1 MAMKIALFT
10 AAFSSYPIERAFEAA
25 AKYGYDGIEIGG
37 FRPHAYAPDLA
48 RGGAAKIRE
57 LSSRYNLPIVSDAPE
72 NTGSPYSL
80 VFADKQM
87 NQESL
92 EYFKLTLDMAKE
104 IGSEYCMFAC
114 NHPGFGRYK
123 EDVKKLF
130 IENMRV
136 LAEHAEKI
144 GQTIILEPVTP
155 YEGTIITTSDD
166 VRWALD
172 EVNSPRFKCMLDLA
186 CPLTCGEPVSAY
198 FEKMGDDIRKNLNGI
213 ADAQW
218 FMTISGNSFAAKS
231 MSSSYESL
239 KDTFDDI
246 RDGKL
251 QEDNE
256 AVIRQLENAQDQ
268 VAMAGE
274 SLYIALTEMELNGQ
288 GLSRSITA
296 LDRTIKELNLRYDLG
311 QISALTLEQTKAGR
325 TSALSGQETLT
336 MNICTYKTQLEQ
348 MIGAELTGK
357 IKLQGLPQVTGQ
369 QLAAMDLDKDLAAAK
384 EASYT
389 LFAAQRTL
397 DDARDD
403 FKDTAEANMYSTGK
417 YQYVAAQH
425 QWQAAQYTYNA
436 AVQSFET
443 SFRTLYLQVKDYQQV
458 LQAAKT
464 ALAMEQDNFAAAQ
477 KKHDLGNL
485 SDNALADAKDKVS
498 EAQDKVDGAAIDL
511 FSAYNNYRWAVDH
524 GILN

>member
-1 MAMKIALFT
+1 MKDRRTIAAIL
-10 AAFSSYPIERAFEAA
+10 AA
-25 AKYGYDGIEIGG
+25 ALTLTMCGVSAVAAGEADSS
-37 FRPHAYAPDLA
+37 AAPDSSVA
-48 RGGAAKIRE
+48 VQADQADASATVGGTPEDSSAADTSAADSSQADASGEDQTAQDADTEEHPEPEIITPDAVGTVSFANVSRRLRE
-57 LSSRYNLPIVSDAPE
+57 NNLSVL
-72 NTGSPYSL
+72 
-80 VFADKQM
+80 
-87 NQESL
+87 SL
-92 EYFKLTLDMAKE
+92 E
-104 IGSEYCMFAC
+104 
-114 NHPGFGRYK
+114 
-123 EDVKKLF
+123 
-130 IENMRV
+130 ENINAIKAIDYDKM
-136 LAEHAEKI
+136 
-144 GQTIILEPVTP
+144 T
-155 YEGTIITTSDD
+155 DD
-166 VRWALD
+166 VRKSL
-172 EVNSPRFKCMLDLA
+172 NS
-186 CPLTCGEPVSAY
+186 
-198 FEKMGDDIRKNLNGI
+198 I

-274 SLYIALTEMELNGQ
+274 SLYIALTEMELNGHT
-288 GLSRSITA
+288 LSRSITA

-336 MNICTYKTQLEQ
+336 MNIGTYKTQLEQ

-403 FKDTAEANMYSTGK
+403 FKDTAEDYMYNTGK
-417 YQYVAAQH
+417 YQYVTAQH

-464 ALAMEQDNFAAAQ
+464 ALATEKDNFAAAQ

>member
-1 MAMKIALFT
+1 MMKDRRTIAAILAAALTLTMCGVSAVAAEEANSSAAPDSSVSAQADQADSSAAVGGTPEDASSRDT
-10 AAFSSYPIERAFEAA
+10 AADSSQTGKAGEDQAA
-25 AKYGYDGIEIGG
+25 QDTQDTQTEEHPEPEII
-37 FRPHAYAPDLA
+37 PPDAVGTVSFANVSRRL
-48 RGGAAKIRE
+48 RE
-57 LSSRYNLPIVSDAPE
+57 NNLSVL
-72 NTGSPYSL
+72 
-80 VFADKQM
+80 
-87 NQESL
+87 SL
-92 EYFKLTLDMAKE
+92 E
-104 IGSEYCMFAC
+104 
-114 NHPGFGRYK
+114 
-123 EDVKKLF
+123 
-130 IENMRV
+130 ENIN
-136 LAEHAEKI
+136 AIKAI
-144 GQTIILEPVTP
+144 D
-155 YEGTIITTSDD
+155 Y
-166 VRWALD
+166 
-172 EVNSPRFKCMLDLA
+172 
-186 CPLTCGEPVSAY
+186 
-198 FEKMGDDIRKNLNGI
+198 EKMGDDIRKSLNNI

-274 SLYIALTEMELNGQ
+274 SLYIALTEMELKGQ

-477 KKHDLGNL
+477 KKHGLGNL
-485 SDNALADAKDKVS
+485 SDNALADAQDKVS

>member
-1 MAMKIALFT
+1 MKDRRTIAAIL
-10 AAFSSYPIERAFEAA
+10 AA
-25 AKYGYDGIEIGG
+25 ALTLTMCCVS
-37 FRPHAYAPDLA
+37 AV
-48 RGGAAKIRE
+48 AAE
-57 LSSRYNLPIVSDAPE
+57 EADSSAASDSSVAVQADQSDASATVGGTPE
-72 NTGSPYSL
+72 DSSAADTSAADSSQADASGEDQTAQDADTEEHPEPEIITPDAVGTVS
-80 VFADKQM
+80 FA
-87 NQESL
+87 NVSRRLRENNLSVLSL
-92 EYFKLTLDMAKE
+92 E
-104 IGSEYCMFAC
+104 
-114 NHPGFGRYK
+114 
-123 EDVKKLF
+123 
-130 IENMRV
+130 ENIN
-136 LAEHAEKI
+136 AIKAI
-144 GQTIILEPVTP
+144 D
-155 YEGTIITTSDD
+155 YD
-166 VRWALD
+166 
-172 EVNSPRFKCMLDLA
+172 
-186 CPLTCGEPVSAY
+186 
-198 FEKMGDDIRKNLNGI
+198 KMTDDIRKSLNSI

-288 GLSRSITA
+288 TLSRSITA

-403 FKDTAEANMYSTGK
+403 FKDTAEDYMYNTGK
-417 YQYVAAQH
+417 YQYVTTQH

-458 LQAAKT
+458 LQASKT
-464 ALAMEQDNFAAAQ
+464 ALATEKDNFAAAQ

>member
-1 MAMKIALFT
+1 MMKDRRTIAAIL
-10 AAFSSYPIERAFEAA
+10 AA
-25 AKYGYDGIEIGG
+25 ALTLTMCGVSAVAAEEADSSAASDSSVAVQADQADASATVGGTPEDSSAADTSAADSSQADASGEDQTAQDADTEEHPEPEIIT
-37 FRPHAYAPDLA
+37 PDAVGTVSFANVSRRL
-48 RGGAAKIRE
+48 RE
-57 LSSRYNLPIVSDAPE
+57 NNLSVL
-72 NTGSPYSL
+72 
-80 VFADKQM
+80 
-87 NQESL
+87 SL
-92 EYFKLTLDMAKE
+92 E
-104 IGSEYCMFAC
+104 
-114 NHPGFGRYK
+114 
-123 EDVKKLF
+123 
-130 IENMRV
+130 ENIN
-136 LAEHAEKI
+136 AIKAI
-144 GQTIILEPVTP
+144 D
-155 YEGTIITTSDD
+155 YD
-166 VRWALD
+166 
-172 EVNSPRFKCMLDLA
+172 
-186 CPLTCGEPVSAY
+186 
-198 FEKMGDDIRKNLNGI
+198 KMTDDIRKSLNSI

-288 GLSRSITA
+288 TLSRSITA

-336 MNICTYKTQLEQ
+336 MNIGTYKTQLEQ

-403 FKDTAEANMYSTGK
+403 FKDTAEDYMYNTGK
-417 YQYVAAQH
+417 YQYVTAQH

-464 ALAMEQDNFAAAQ
+464 ALATEQDNFAAAQ

>member
-1 MAMKIALFT
+1 MMKDRRTIAAIL
-10 AAFSSYPIERAFEAA
+10 AA
-25 AKYGYDGIEIGG
+25 ALTLTMCGVS
-37 FRPHAYAPDLA
+37 AV
-48 RGGAAKIRE
+48 AAE
-57 LSSRYNLPIVSDAPE
+57 EADSSAASDSSVAVQADQSDASATVGGTPE
-72 NTGSPYSL
+72 DSSAADTSAADSSQADASGEDQTAQDADTEEHPEPEIITPDAVGTVS
-80 VFADKQM
+80 FA
-87 NQESL
+87 NVSRRLRENNLSVLSL
-92 EYFKLTLDMAKE
+92 E
-104 IGSEYCMFAC
+104 
-114 NHPGFGRYK
+114 
-123 EDVKKLF
+123 
-130 IENMRV
+130 ENIN
-136 LAEHAEKI
+136 AIKAI
-144 GQTIILEPVTP
+144 D
-155 YEGTIITTSDD
+155 YD
-166 VRWALD
+166 
-172 EVNSPRFKCMLDLA
+172 
-186 CPLTCGEPVSAY
+186 
-198 FEKMGDDIRKNLNGI
+198 KMTDDIRKSLNGI

-218 FMTISGNSFAAKS
+218 FLTISGNSFAAKS

-288 GLSRSITA
+288 TLSRSITA

-336 MNICTYKTQLEQ
+336 MNIGTYKTQLEQ

-357 IKLQGLPQVTGQ
+357 IKLQGLPQVTAQ

-403 FKDTAEANMYSTGK
+403 FKDTAEDYMYNTGK
-417 YQYVAAQH
+417 YQYVTAQH

-464 ALAMEQDNFAAAQ
+464 ALATEKDNFAAAQ

>member
-1 MAMKIALFT
+1 MKDRRTIAAIL
-10 AAFSSYPIERAFEAA
+10 AA
-25 AKYGYDGIEIGG
+25 ALTLTMCGVSAVAAEEADSS
-37 FRPHAYAPDLA
+37 AAPD
-48 RGGAAKIRE
+48 
-57 LSSRYNLPIVSDAPE
+57 SSVAVQADQSDASATVGGTPE
-72 NTGSPYSL
+72 DSSAADTSAADSSQADASGGDQTAQDADTEEHPEPEIITPDAVGTVS
-80 VFADKQM
+80 FA
-87 NQESL
+87 NVSRRLRENNLSVLSL
-92 EYFKLTLDMAKE
+92 E
-104 IGSEYCMFAC
+104 
-114 NHPGFGRYK
+114 
-123 EDVKKLF
+123 
-130 IENMRV
+130 ENIN
-136 LAEHAEKI
+136 AIKAI
-144 GQTIILEPVTP
+144 D
-155 YEGTIITTSDD
+155 YD
-166 VRWALD
+166 
-172 EVNSPRFKCMLDLA
+172 
-186 CPLTCGEPVSAY
+186 
-198 FEKMGDDIRKNLNGI
+198 KMTDDIRKKLNNI

-231 MSSSYESL
+231 MSSSYDSL
-239 KDTFDDI
+239 KDSFDDI

-288 GLSRSITA
+288 TLSRSITA
-296 LDRTIKELNLRYDLG
+296 LDRTIKVLNLRYDLG

-336 MNICTYKTQLEQ
+336 MNIGTYKTQLEQ

-458 LQAAKT
+458 LQASKT
-464 ALAMEQDNFAAAQ
+464 ALATEKDNFAAAQ

>member
-1 MAMKIALFT
+1 MKDRRTIAAIL
-10 AAFSSYPIERAFEAA
+10 AA
-25 AKYGYDGIEIGG
+25 ALTLTMCGVSAVAAEEADSS
-37 FRPHAYAPDLA
+37 AAPD
-48 RGGAAKIRE
+48 
-57 LSSRYNLPIVSDAPE
+57 SSVAVQADQSDASAAVGGTPE
-72 NTGSPYSL
+72 DSSAADTSAADSSQADASGEDQTAQDADTEEHPEPEIITPDAVGTVS
-80 VFADKQM
+80 FA
-87 NQESL
+87 NVSRRLRENNLSVLSL
-92 EYFKLTLDMAKE
+92 E
-104 IGSEYCMFAC
+104 
-114 NHPGFGRYK
+114 
-123 EDVKKLF
+123 
-130 IENMRV
+130 ENIN
-136 LAEHAEKI
+136 AIKAI
-144 GQTIILEPVTP
+144 D
-155 YEGTIITTSDD
+155 YD
-166 VRWALD
+166 
-172 EVNSPRFKCMLDLA
+172 
-186 CPLTCGEPVSAY
+186 
-198 FEKMGDDIRKNLNGI
+198 KMTDDIRKSLNGI

-218 FMTISGNSFAAKS
+218 FLTISGNSFAAKS
-231 MSSSYESL
+231 MSSSYDSL

-288 GLSRSITA
+288 TLSRSITA

-336 MNICTYKTQLEQ
+336 MNIGTYKTQLEQ

-357 IKLQGLPQVTGQ
+357 IKLQGLPQVTAQ

-403 FKDTAEANMYSTGK
+403 FKDTAEDYMYNTGK
-417 YQYVAAQH
+417 YQYVTAQH

-464 ALAMEQDNFAAAQ
+464 ALATEKDNFAAAQ

>member
-1 MAMKIALFT
+1 MKDRRTIAAIL
-10 AAFSSYPIERAFEAA
+10 AA
-25 AKYGYDGIEIGG
+25 ALTLTMCGVSAVAAEEADSS
-37 FRPHAYAPDLA
+37 AAPD
-48 RGGAAKIRE
+48 
-57 LSSRYNLPIVSDAPE
+57 SSVAVQADQSDASATVGGTPE
-72 NTGSPYSL
+72 DSSAADTSAADSSQADASGEDQTAQDADTEEHPEPEIITPDAVGTVS
-80 VFADKQM
+80 FA
-87 NQESL
+87 NVSRRLRENNLSVLSL
-92 EYFKLTLDMAKE
+92 E
-104 IGSEYCMFAC
+104 
-114 NHPGFGRYK
+114 
-123 EDVKKLF
+123 
-130 IENMRV
+130 ENIN
-136 LAEHAEKI
+136 AIKAI
-144 GQTIILEPVTP
+144 D
-155 YEGTIITTSDD
+155 YD
-166 VRWALD
+166 
-172 EVNSPRFKCMLDLA
+172 
-186 CPLTCGEPVSAY
+186 
-198 FEKMGDDIRKNLNGI
+198 KMTDDIRKSLNGI

-218 FMTISGNSFAAKS
+218 FLTISGNSFAAKS

-288 GLSRSITA
+288 TLSRSITA

-336 MNICTYKTQLEQ
+336 MNIGTYKTQLEQ

-357 IKLQGLPQVTGQ
+357 IKLQGLPQVTAQ

-403 FKDTAEANMYSTGK
+403 FKDTAEDYMYNTGK
-417 YQYVAAQH
+417 YQYVTAQH

-464 ALAMEQDNFAAAQ
+464 ALATEQDNFAAAQ

-485 SDNALADAKDKVS
+485 SDNALADAKDMVS

>member
-1 MAMKIALFT
+1 MMKDRRTIAAIL
-10 AAFSSYPIERAFEAA
+10 AA
-25 AKYGYDGIEIGG
+25 ALTLTMCGVSAVAAEEADSS
-37 FRPHAYAPDLA
+37 AAPD
-48 RGGAAKIRE
+48 
-57 LSSRYNLPIVSDAPE
+57 SSVAVQADQSDASATVGGTPE
-72 NTGSPYSL
+72 DSSAADTSAADSSQADASGEDQTAQDADTEEHPEPEIITPDAVGTVS
-80 VFADKQM
+80 FA
-87 NQESL
+87 NVSRRLRENNLSVLSL
-92 EYFKLTLDMAKE
+92 E
-104 IGSEYCMFAC
+104 
-114 NHPGFGRYK
+114 
-123 EDVKKLF
+123 
-130 IENMRV
+130 ENIN
-136 LAEHAEKI
+136 AIKAI
-144 GQTIILEPVTP
+144 D
-155 YEGTIITTSDD
+155 Y
-166 VRWALD
+166 
-172 EVNSPRFKCMLDLA
+172 
-186 CPLTCGEPVSAY
+186 
-198 FEKMGDDIRKNLNGI
+198 EKMGDDIRKSLNGI

-218 FMTISGNSFAAKS
+218 FLTISGNSFAAKS

-288 GLSRSITA
+288 TLSRSITA

-336 MNICTYKTQLEQ
+336 MNIGTYKTQLEQ

-357 IKLQGLPQVTGQ
+357 IKLQGLPQVTAQ

-403 FKDTAEANMYSTGK
+403 FKDTAEDYMYNTGK
-417 YQYVAAQH
+417 YQYVTAQH

-464 ALAMEQDNFAAAQ
+464 ALATEKDNFAAAQ

>member
-1 MAMKIALFT
+1 MKDRRTIAAIL
-10 AAFSSYPIERAFEAA
+10 AA
-25 AKYGYDGIEIGG
+25 ALTLTMCGVSAVAAEEADSSAASDSSVAVQADQADASATVGGTPEDSSAADTSAADSSQADASGEDQTAQDADTEEHPEPEIIT
-37 FRPHAYAPDLA
+37 PDAVGTVSFANVSRRL
-48 RGGAAKIRE
+48 RE
-57 LSSRYNLPIVSDAPE
+57 NNLSVL
-72 NTGSPYSL
+72 
-80 VFADKQM
+80 
-87 NQESL
+87 SL
-92 EYFKLTLDMAKE
+92 E
-104 IGSEYCMFAC
+104 
-114 NHPGFGRYK
+114 
-123 EDVKKLF
+123 
-130 IENMRV
+130 ENIN
-136 LAEHAEKI
+136 AIKAI
-144 GQTIILEPVTP
+144 D
-155 YEGTIITTSDD
+155 YD
-166 VRWALD
+166 
-172 EVNSPRFKCMLDLA
+172 
-186 CPLTCGEPVSAY
+186 
-198 FEKMGDDIRKNLNGI
+198 KMTDDIRKSLNSI

-288 GLSRSITA
+288 TLSRSITA

-336 MNICTYKTQLEQ
+336 MNIGTYKTQLEQ

-403 FKDTAEANMYSTGK
+403 FKDTAEDYMYNTGK
-417 YQYVAAQH
+417 YQYVTAQH

-464 ALAMEQDNFAAAQ
+464 ALATEQDNFAAAQ

>member
-1 MAMKIALFT
+1 MMKDRRTIAAIL
-10 AAFSSYPIERAFEAA
+10 AA
-25 AKYGYDGIEIGG
+25 ALTLTMCGVSAVAAEEADSS
-37 FRPHAYAPDLA
+37 AAPD
-48 RGGAAKIRE
+48 
-57 LSSRYNLPIVSDAPE
+57 SSVAVQADQSDASATVGGTPE
-72 NTGSPYSL
+72 DSSAADTSAADSSQADASGGDQTAQDADTEEHPEPEIITPDAVGTVS
-80 VFADKQM
+80 FA
-87 NQESL
+87 NVSRRLRENNLSVLSL
-92 EYFKLTLDMAKE
+92 E
-104 IGSEYCMFAC
+104 
-114 NHPGFGRYK
+114 
-123 EDVKKLF
+123 
-130 IENMRV
+130 ENIN
-136 LAEHAEKI
+136 AIKAI
-144 GQTIILEPVTP
+144 D
-155 YEGTIITTSDD
+155 YD
-166 VRWALD
+166 
-172 EVNSPRFKCMLDLA
+172 
-186 CPLTCGEPVSAY
+186 
-198 FEKMGDDIRKNLNGI
+198 KMTDDIRKRLNNI

-231 MSSSYESL
+231 MSSSYDSL
-239 KDTFDDI
+239 KDSFDDI

-288 GLSRSITA
+288 TLSRSITA

-336 MNICTYKTQLEQ
+336 MNIGTYKTQLEQ

-357 IKLQGLPQVTGQ
+357 IKLQGLPQVTAQ

-403 FKDTAEANMYSTGK
+403 FKDTAEDYMYNTGK
-417 YQYVAAQH
+417 YQYVTAQH

-464 ALAMEQDNFAAAQ
+464 ALATEQDNFAAAQ

>member
-1 MAMKIALFT
+1 MKDRRTIAAIL
-10 AAFSSYPIERAFEAA
+10 AA
-25 AKYGYDGIEIGG
+25 ALTLTMCGVSAVAAEEADSS
-37 FRPHAYAPDLA
+37 AAPD
-48 RGGAAKIRE
+48 
-57 LSSRYNLPIVSDAPE
+57 SSVAVQADQSDASATVGGTPE
-72 NTGSPYSL
+72 DSSAADTSAADSSQADASGEDQTAQDADTEEHPEPEIIAPDAVGTVS
-80 VFADKQM
+80 FA
-87 NQESL
+87 NVSRRLRENNLSVLSL
-92 EYFKLTLDMAKE
+92 E
-104 IGSEYCMFAC
+104 
-114 NHPGFGRYK
+114 
-123 EDVKKLF
+123 
-130 IENMRV
+130 ENIN
-136 LAEHAEKI
+136 AIKAI
-144 GQTIILEPVTP
+144 D
-155 YEGTIITTSDD
+155 YD
-166 VRWALD
+166 
-172 EVNSPRFKCMLDLA
+172 
-186 CPLTCGEPVSAY
+186 
-198 FEKMGDDIRKNLNGI
+198 KMTDDIRKKLNGT
-213 ADAQW
+213 AELQW
-218 FMTISGNSFAAKS
+218 GLIMEGNSVSAHIL
-231 MSSSYESL
+231 SSNYNAL
-239 KDTFDDI
+239 KDSFDDI

-288 GLSRSITA
+288 TLSRSITA

-336 MNICTYKTQLEQ
+336 MNIGTYKTQLEQ

-357 IKLQGLPQVTGQ
+357 IKLQGLPQVTAQ

-403 FKDTAEANMYSTGK
+403 FKDTAEDYMYNTGK
-417 YQYVAAQH
+417 YQYVTAQH

-458 LQAAKT
+458 LQASKT
-464 ALAMEQDNFAAAQ
+464 ALATEKDNFAAAQ

>member
-1 MAMKIALFT
+1 MKDRRTIAAIL
-10 AAFSSYPIERAFEAA
+10 AA
-25 AKYGYDGIEIGG
+25 ALTLTMCGVSAVAAEEADSS
-37 FRPHAYAPDLA
+37 AAPD
-48 RGGAAKIRE
+48 
-57 LSSRYNLPIVSDAPE
+57 SSVAVQADQSDASATVGGTPE
-72 NTGSPYSL
+72 DSSAADTSAADSSQADASGEDQTAQDADTEEHPEPEIITPDAVGTVS
-80 VFADKQM
+80 FA
-87 NQESL
+87 NVSRRLRENNLSVLSL
-92 EYFKLTLDMAKE
+92 E
-104 IGSEYCMFAC
+104 
-114 NHPGFGRYK
+114 
-123 EDVKKLF
+123 
-130 IENMRV
+130 ENIN
-136 LAEHAEKI
+136 AIKAI
-144 GQTIILEPVTP
+144 D
-155 YEGTIITTSDD
+155 YD
-166 VRWALD
+166 
-172 EVNSPRFKCMLDLA
+172 
-186 CPLTCGEPVSAY
+186 
-198 FEKMGDDIRKNLNGI
+198 KMTDDIRKKLNNI

-231 MSSSYESL
+231 MSSSYDSL
-239 KDTFDDI
+239 KDSFDDI

-288 GLSRSITA
+288 TLSRSITA
-296 LDRTIKELNLRYDLG
+296 LDRTIKVLNLRYDLG

-336 MNICTYKTQLEQ
+336 MNIGTYKTQLEQ

-357 IKLQGLPQVTGQ
+357 IKLQGLPQVTAQ

-403 FKDTAEANMYSTGK
+403 FKDTAEDYMYNTGK
-417 YQYVAAQH
+417 YQYVTAQH

-458 LQAAKT
+458 LQASKT
-464 ALAMEQDNFAAAQ
+464 ALATEKDNFAAAQ

>member
-1 MAMKIALFT
+1 MKDRRTIAAIL
-10 AAFSSYPIERAFEAA
+10 AA
-25 AKYGYDGIEIGG
+25 ALTLTMCGVSAVAAEEADSS
-37 FRPHAYAPDLA
+37 AAPD
-48 RGGAAKIRE
+48 
-57 LSSRYNLPIVSDAPE
+57 SSVAVQADQSDASATVGGTPE
-72 NTGSPYSL
+72 DSSAADTSAADSSQADASGEDQTAQDADTEEHPEPEIITPDAVGTVS
-80 VFADKQM
+80 FA
-87 NQESL
+87 NVSRRLRENNLSVLSL
-92 EYFKLTLDMAKE
+92 E
-104 IGSEYCMFAC
+104 
-114 NHPGFGRYK
+114 
-123 EDVKKLF
+123 
-130 IENMRV
+130 ENIN
-136 LAEHAEKI
+136 AIKAI
-144 GQTIILEPVTP
+144 D
-155 YEGTIITTSDD
+155 YD
-166 VRWALD
+166 
-172 EVNSPRFKCMLDLA
+172 
-186 CPLTCGEPVSAY
+186 
-198 FEKMGDDIRKNLNGI
+198 KMTDDIRKSLNNI

-231 MSSSYESL
+231 MSSSYDSL
-239 KDTFDDI
+239 KDSFDDI

-288 GLSRSITA
+288 TLSRSITA

-336 MNICTYKTQLEQ
+336 MNIGTYKTQLEQ

-357 IKLQGLPQVTGQ
+357 IKLQGLPQVTAQ

-403 FKDTAEANMYSTGK
+403 FKDTAEDYMYNTGK
-417 YQYVAAQH
+417 YQYVTAQH

-464 ALAMEQDNFAAAQ
+464 ALATEQDNFAAAQ

>member
-1 MAMKIALFT
+1 MKDRRTIAAIL
-10 AAFSSYPIERAFEAA
+10 AA
-25 AKYGYDGIEIGG
+25 ALTLTMCGVSAVAAEEADSS
-37 FRPHAYAPDLA
+37 AAPD
-48 RGGAAKIRE
+48 
-57 LSSRYNLPIVSDAPE
+57 SSVAVQADQSDASATVGGTPE
-72 NTGSPYSL
+72 DSSAADTSAADSSQ
-80 VFADKQM
+80 ADKAVEDQAAQDTQDTQTEEHPEPELIPPDAVGTVSFA
-87 NQESL
+87 NVSRRLRENNLSVLSL
-92 EYFKLTLDMAKE
+92 E
-104 IGSEYCMFAC
+104 
-114 NHPGFGRYK
+114 
-123 EDVKKLF
+123 
-130 IENMRV
+130 ENIN
-136 LAEHAEKI
+136 AIKAI
-144 GQTIILEPVTP
+144 D
-155 YEGTIITTSDD
+155 YD
-166 VRWALD
+166 
-172 EVNSPRFKCMLDLA
+172 
-186 CPLTCGEPVSAY
+186 
-198 FEKMGDDIRKNLNGI
+198 KMTDDIRKSLNGI

-218 FMTISGNSFAAKS
+218 FLTISGNSFAAKS
-231 MSSSYESL
+231 MSSSYDSL

-288 GLSRSITA
+288 TLSRSITA
-296 LDRTIKELNLRYDLG
+296 LDRTIKELDLRYDLG

-336 MNICTYKTQLEQ
+336 MNIGTYKTQLEQ

-357 IKLQGLPQVTGQ
+357 IKLQGLPQVTAQ

-403 FKDTAEANMYSTGK
+403 FKDTAEDYMYNTGK
-417 YQYVAAQH
+417 YQYVTAQH

-458 LQAAKT
+458 LQASKT
-464 ALAMEQDNFAAAQ
+464 ALATEKDNFAAAQ

>member
-1 MAMKIALFT
+1 MKDRRTIAAIL
-10 AAFSSYPIERAFEAA
+10 AA
-25 AKYGYDGIEIGG
+25 ALTLTMCGVSAVAAEEADSS
-37 FRPHAYAPDLA
+37 AAPD
-48 RGGAAKIRE
+48 
-57 LSSRYNLPIVSDAPE
+57 SSVAVQADQSDASATVGGTPE
-72 NTGSPYSL
+72 DSSAADTSAADSSQADASGGDQTAQDADTEEHPEPEIITPDAVGTVS
-80 VFADKQM
+80 FA
-87 NQESL
+87 NVSRRLRENNLSVLSL
-92 EYFKLTLDMAKE
+92 E
-104 IGSEYCMFAC
+104 
-114 NHPGFGRYK
+114 
-123 EDVKKLF
+123 
-130 IENMRV
+130 ENIN
-136 LAEHAEKI
+136 AIKAI
-144 GQTIILEPVTP
+144 D
-155 YEGTIITTSDD
+155 YD
-166 VRWALD
+166 
-172 EVNSPRFKCMLDLA
+172 
-186 CPLTCGEPVSAY
+186 
-198 FEKMGDDIRKNLNGI
+198 KMTDDIRKRLNNI

-231 MSSSYESL
+231 MSSSYDSL
-239 KDTFDDI
+239 KDSFDDI

-288 GLSRSITA
+288 TLSRSITA

-336 MNICTYKTQLEQ
+336 MNIGTYKTQLEQ

-357 IKLQGLPQVTGQ
+357 IKLQGLPQVTAQ

-458 LQAAKT
+458 LQASKT
-464 ALAMEQDNFAAAQ
+464 ALATEKDNFAAAQ

>member
-1 MAMKIALFT
+1 MMKDRRTIAAILAAALTLTMCGVSAVADGEADSSAAPDSSVSAQADQADSSAAVGGTPEDASSGDT
-10 AAFSSYPIERAFEAA
+10 AADSSQTGKAGEDQAA
-25 AKYGYDGIEIGG
+25 QDTQDSQTEEHPEPELI
-37 FRPHAYAPDLA
+37 PPDAVGTVSFANVSRRL
-48 RGGAAKIRE
+48 RE
-57 LSSRYNLPIVSDAPE
+57 NNLSVL
-72 NTGSPYSL
+72 
-80 VFADKQM
+80 
-87 NQESL
+87 SL
-92 EYFKLTLDMAKE
+92 E
-104 IGSEYCMFAC
+104 
-114 NHPGFGRYK
+114 
-123 EDVKKLF
+123 
-130 IENMRV
+130 ENIN
-136 LAEHAEKI
+136 AIKAI
-144 GQTIILEPVTP
+144 D
-155 YEGTIITTSDD
+155 Y
-166 VRWALD
+166 
-172 EVNSPRFKCMLDLA
+172 
-186 CPLTCGEPVSAY
+186 
-198 FEKMGDDIRKNLNGI
+198 EKMGDDIRKRLNGI
-213 ADAQW
+213 ADYQWYLIMKDQSIAAQ
-218 FMTISGNSFAAKS
+218 SL
-231 MSSSYESL
+231 SSSYNSL

-288 GLSRSITA
+288 TLSRSITA

-458 LQAAKT
+458 LQASKT
-464 ALAMEQDNFAAAQ
+464 ALATEKDNFAAAQ

>member
-1 MAMKIALFT
+1 MMKDRRTIAAIL
-10 AAFSSYPIERAFEAA
+10 AA
-25 AKYGYDGIEIGG
+25 ALTLTMCGVSAVAAEEADSS
-37 FRPHAYAPDLA
+37 AAPD
-48 RGGAAKIRE
+48 
-57 LSSRYNLPIVSDAPE
+57 SSVAVQADQSDASATVGGTPE
-72 NTGSPYSL
+72 DSSAADTSAADSSQADASGEDQTAQDADTEEHPEPEIITPDAVGTVS
-80 VFADKQM
+80 FA
-87 NQESL
+87 NVSRRLRENNLSVLSL
-92 EYFKLTLDMAKE
+92 E
-104 IGSEYCMFAC
+104 
-114 NHPGFGRYK
+114 
-123 EDVKKLF
+123 
-130 IENMRV
+130 ENIN
-136 LAEHAEKI
+136 AIKAI
-144 GQTIILEPVTP
+144 D
-155 YEGTIITTSDD
+155 YD
-166 VRWALD
+166 
-172 EVNSPRFKCMLDLA
+172 
-186 CPLTCGEPVSAY
+186 
-198 FEKMGDDIRKNLNGI
+198 KMTDDIRKSLNGI

-218 FMTISGNSFAAKS
+218 FLTISGNSFAAKS

-288 GLSRSITA
+288 TLSRSITA

-336 MNICTYKTQLEQ
+336 MNIGTYKTQLEQ

-357 IKLQGLPQVTGQ
+357 IKLQGLPQVTAQ

-403 FKDTAEANMYSTGK
+403 FKDTAEDYMYNTGK
-417 YQYVAAQH
+417 YQYVTAQH

-458 LQAAKT
+458 LQASKT
-464 ALAMEQDNFAAAQ
+464 ALATEKDNFAAAQ

>member
-1 MAMKIALFT
+1 MKDRRTIAAIL
-10 AAFSSYPIERAFEAA
+10 AA
-25 AKYGYDGIEIGG
+25 ALTLTMCGVSAVAAEEADSS
-37 FRPHAYAPDLA
+37 AAPD
-48 RGGAAKIRE
+48 
-57 LSSRYNLPIVSDAPE
+57 SSVAVQADQSDASATVGGTPE
-72 NTGSPYSL
+72 DSSAADTSAADSSQADASGEDQTAQDADTEEHPEPEIITPDAVGTVS
-80 VFADKQM
+80 FA
-87 NQESL
+87 NVSRRLRENNLSVLSL
-92 EYFKLTLDMAKE
+92 E
-104 IGSEYCMFAC
+104 
-114 NHPGFGRYK
+114 
-123 EDVKKLF
+123 
-130 IENMRV
+130 ENIN
-136 LAEHAEKI
+136 AIKAI
-144 GQTIILEPVTP
+144 D
-155 YEGTIITTSDD
+155 YD
-166 VRWALD
+166 
-172 EVNSPRFKCMLDLA
+172 
-186 CPLTCGEPVSAY
+186 
-198 FEKMGDDIRKNLNGI
+198 KMTDDIRKSLNGI

-218 FMTISGNSFAAKS
+218 FLTISGNSFAAKS
-231 MSSSYESL
+231 MSSSYDSL

-288 GLSRSITA
+288 TLSRSITA

-336 MNICTYKTQLEQ
+336 MNIGTYKTQLEQ

-357 IKLQGLPQVTGQ
+357 IKLQGLPQVTAQ

-403 FKDTAEANMYSTGK
+403 FKDTAEDYMYNTGK
-417 YQYVAAQH
+417 YQYVTAQH

-458 LQAAKT
+458 LQASKT
-464 ALAMEQDNFAAAQ
+464 ALATEKDNFAAAQ

>member
-1 MAMKIALFT
+1 MKDRRTIAAIL
-10 AAFSSYPIERAFEAA
+10 AA
-25 AKYGYDGIEIGG
+25 ALTLTMCGVSAVAAGE
-37 FRPHAYAPDLA
+37 ANSSAAPDSSVSA
-48 RGGAAKIRE
+48 QADQADSSAAVGGTPEDSSAADTSAADSSQADASGEDQTAQDADTEEHPEPEIITPDAVGTVSFANVSRRLRE
-57 LSSRYNLPIVSDAPE
+57 NNLSVL
-72 NTGSPYSL
+72 
-80 VFADKQM
+80 
-87 NQESL
+87 SL
-92 EYFKLTLDMAKE
+92 E
-104 IGSEYCMFAC
+104 
-114 NHPGFGRYK
+114 
-123 EDVKKLF
+123 
-130 IENMRV
+130 ENIN
-136 LAEHAEKI
+136 AIKAI
-144 GQTIILEPVTP
+144 D
-155 YEGTIITTSDD
+155 YD
-166 VRWALD
+166 
-172 EVNSPRFKCMLDLA
+172 
-186 CPLTCGEPVSAY
+186 
-198 FEKMGDDIRKNLNGI
+198 KMTDDIRKSLNGI

-218 FMTISGNSFAAKS
+218 FLTISGNSFAAKS
-231 MSSSYESL
+231 MSSSYDSL
-239 KDTFDDI
+239 KDSFDDI

-288 GLSRSITA
+288 TLSRSITA

-336 MNICTYKTQLEQ
+336 MNIGTYKTQLEQ

-357 IKLQGLPQVTGQ
+357 IKLQGLPQVTAQ

-403 FKDTAEANMYSTGK
+403 FKDTAEDYMYNTGK
-417 YQYVAAQH
+417 YQYVTAQH

-458 LQAAKT
+458 LQASKT
-464 ALAMEQDNFAAAQ
+464 ALATEKDNFAAAQ

>member
-1 MAMKIALFT
+1 MKDRRTIAAIL
-10 AAFSSYPIERAFEAA
+10 AA
-25 AKYGYDGIEIGG
+25 ALTLTMCGVSAVAAEEADSS
-37 FRPHAYAPDLA
+37 AAPD
-48 RGGAAKIRE
+48 
-57 LSSRYNLPIVSDAPE
+57 SSVAVQADQSDASATVGGTPE
-72 NTGSPYSL
+72 DSSAADTSAADSSQADASGGDQTAQDADTEEHPEPEIITPDAVGTVS
-80 VFADKQM
+80 FA
-87 NQESL
+87 NVSRRLRENNLSVLSL
-92 EYFKLTLDMAKE
+92 E
-104 IGSEYCMFAC
+104 
-114 NHPGFGRYK
+114 
-123 EDVKKLF
+123 
-130 IENMRV
+130 ENIN
-136 LAEHAEKI
+136 AIKAI
-144 GQTIILEPVTP
+144 D
-155 YEGTIITTSDD
+155 YD
-166 VRWALD
+166 
-172 EVNSPRFKCMLDLA
+172 
-186 CPLTCGEPVSAY
+186 
-198 FEKMGDDIRKNLNGI
+198 KMTDDIRKKLNNI

-231 MSSSYESL
+231 ISSSYDSL
-239 KDTFDDI
+239 KDSFDDI

-288 GLSRSITA
+288 TLSRSINA
-296 LDRTIKELNLRYDLG
+296 LDRTIKVLNLRYDLG

-336 MNICTYKTQLEQ
+336 MNIGTYKTQLEQ

-357 IKLQGLPQVTGQ
+357 IKLQGLPQVTAQ

-403 FKDTAEANMYSTGK
+403 FKDTAEDYMYNTGK
-417 YQYVAAQH
+417 YQYVTAQH

-464 ALAMEQDNFAAAQ
+464 ALATEKDNFAAAQ

>member
-1 MAMKIALFT
+1 MKNRRTIAAIL
-10 AAFSSYPIERAFEAA
+10 AA
-25 AKYGYDGIEIGG
+25 ALTLTMCGVSAVAAEEADSS
-37 FRPHAYAPDLA
+37 AAPD
-48 RGGAAKIRE
+48 
-57 LSSRYNLPIVSDAPE
+57 SSVAVQADQSDASATVGGTPE
-72 NTGSPYSL
+72 DSSAADTSAADSSQ
-80 VFADKQM
+80 ADKAVEDQAAQDTQDTQTEEHPEPELIPPDAVGTVSFA
-87 NQESL
+87 NVSRRLRENNLSVLSL
-92 EYFKLTLDMAKE
+92 E
-104 IGSEYCMFAC
+104 
-114 NHPGFGRYK
+114 
-123 EDVKKLF
+123 
-130 IENMRV
+130 ENIN
-136 LAEHAEKI
+136 AIKAI
-144 GQTIILEPVTP
+144 D
-155 YEGTIITTSDD
+155 YD
-166 VRWALD
+166 
-172 EVNSPRFKCMLDLA
+172 
-186 CPLTCGEPVSAY
+186 
-198 FEKMGDDIRKNLNGI
+198 KMTDDIRKSLNGI

-218 FMTISGNSFAAKS
+218 FLTISGNSFAAKS

-288 GLSRSITA
+288 TLSRSITA

-336 MNICTYKTQLEQ
+336 MNIGTYKTQLEQ

-357 IKLQGLPQVTGQ
+357 IKLQGLPQVTAQ

-403 FKDTAEANMYSTGK
+403 FKDTAEDYMYNTGK
-417 YQYVAAQH
+417 YQYVTAQH

-464 ALAMEQDNFAAAQ
+464 ALATEQDNFAAAQ

>member
-1 MAMKIALFT
+1 MKDRRTIAAILAAALTLTMCGVSAVADGEADSSAAPDSSVSAQADQTDSSAAVGGTPEDASSGDT
-10 AAFSSYPIERAFEAA
+10 AADSSQAGKAGEDQAA
-25 AKYGYDGIEIGG
+25 QDTQDSQTEEHPEPELI
-37 FRPHAYAPDLA
+37 APDAVGTVSFANVSRRL
-48 RGGAAKIRE
+48 RE
-57 LSSRYNLPIVSDAPE
+57 NNLSVL
-72 NTGSPYSL
+72 
-80 VFADKQM
+80 
-87 NQESL
+87 SL
-92 EYFKLTLDMAKE
+92 E
-104 IGSEYCMFAC
+104 
-114 NHPGFGRYK
+114 
-123 EDVKKLF
+123 
-130 IENMRV
+130 ENIN
-136 LAEHAEKI
+136 AIKAI
-144 GQTIILEPVTP
+144 D
-155 YEGTIITTSDD
+155 Y
-166 VRWALD
+166 
-172 EVNSPRFKCMLDLA
+172 
-186 CPLTCGEPVSAY
+186 
-198 FEKMGDDIRKNLNGI
+198 EKMGDDIRKKLNGI
-213 ADAQW
+213 ADYQWYLIMKDQSIAAQ
-218 FMTISGNSFAAKS
+218 SL
-231 MSSSYESL
+231 SSSYNSL
-239 KDTFDDI
+239 KDSFDDI

-288 GLSRSITA
+288 TLSRSITA

-403 FKDTAEANMYSTGK
+403 FKDTAEANMYNTGK

>member
-1 MAMKIALFT
+1 MKDRRTIAAIL
-10 AAFSSYPIERAFEAA
+10 AA
-25 AKYGYDGIEIGG
+25 ALTLTMCGVSAVAAEEADSS
-37 FRPHAYAPDLA
+37 AAPD
-48 RGGAAKIRE
+48 
-57 LSSRYNLPIVSDAPE
+57 SSVAVQADQSDASATVGGTPE
-72 NTGSPYSL
+72 DSSAADTSAADSSQADASGEDQTAQDADTEEHPEPEIITPDAVGTVS
-80 VFADKQM
+80 FA
-87 NQESL
+87 NVSRRLRENNLSVLSL
-92 EYFKLTLDMAKE
+92 E
-104 IGSEYCMFAC
+104 
-114 NHPGFGRYK
+114 
-123 EDVKKLF
+123 
-130 IENMRV
+130 ENIN
-136 LAEHAEKI
+136 AIKAI
-144 GQTIILEPVTP
+144 D
-155 YEGTIITTSDD
+155 YD
-166 VRWALD
+166 
-172 EVNSPRFKCMLDLA
+172 
-186 CPLTCGEPVSAY
+186 
-198 FEKMGDDIRKNLNGI
+198 KMTDDIRKSLNGI

-218 FMTISGNSFAAKS
+218 FLTISGNSFAAKS

-288 GLSRSITA
+288 TLSRSITA

-336 MNICTYKTQLEQ
+336 MNIGTYKTQLEQ

-369 QLAAMDLDKDLAAAK
+369 QLSAMDLDKDLAAAK

-403 FKDTAEANMYSTGK
+403 FKDTAEDYMYNTGK

-458 LQAAKT
+458 LQASKT
-464 ALAMEQDNFAAAQ
+464 ALATEQDNFAAAQ

>member
-1 MAMKIALFT
+1 MKDRRTIAAIL
-10 AAFSSYPIERAFEAA
+10 AA
-25 AKYGYDGIEIGG
+25 ALTLTMCGVSAVAAEEADSS
-37 FRPHAYAPDLA
+37 AAPD
-48 RGGAAKIRE
+48 
-57 LSSRYNLPIVSDAPE
+57 SSVAVQADQSDASATVGGTPE
-72 NTGSPYSL
+72 DSSAADTSAADSSQADASGEDQTAQDADTEEHPEPEIITPDAVGTVS
-80 VFADKQM
+80 FA
-87 NQESL
+87 NVSRRLRENNLSVLSL
-92 EYFKLTLDMAKE
+92 E
-104 IGSEYCMFAC
+104 
-114 NHPGFGRYK
+114 
-123 EDVKKLF
+123 
-130 IENMRV
+130 ENIN
-136 LAEHAEKI
+136 AIKAI
-144 GQTIILEPVTP
+144 D
-155 YEGTIITTSDD
+155 YD
-166 VRWALD
+166 
-172 EVNSPRFKCMLDLA
+172 
-186 CPLTCGEPVSAY
+186 
-198 FEKMGDDIRKNLNGI
+198 KMTDDIRKRLNGI

-218 FMTISGNSFAAKS
+218 FLTISGNSFAAKS

-288 GLSRSITA
+288 TLSRSITA

-336 MNICTYKTQLEQ
+336 MNIGTYKTQLEQ

-357 IKLQGLPQVTGQ
+357 IKLQGLPQVTAQ

-403 FKDTAEANMYSTGK
+403 FKDTAEDYMYNTGK
-417 YQYVAAQH
+417 YQYVTAQH

-458 LQAAKT
+458 LQASKT
-464 ALAMEQDNFAAAQ
+464 ALATEQDNFAAAQ

>member
-1 MAMKIALFT
+1 MKDRRTIAAIL
-10 AAFSSYPIERAFEAA
+10 AA
-25 AKYGYDGIEIGG
+25 ALTLTMCGVSAVAAEEADSS
-37 FRPHAYAPDLA
+37 AAPD
-48 RGGAAKIRE
+48 
-57 LSSRYNLPIVSDAPE
+57 SSVAVQADQSDASATVGGTPE
-72 NTGSPYSL
+72 DSSAADTSAADSSQADASGEDQTAQDADTEEHPEPEIITPDAVGTVS
-80 VFADKQM
+80 FA
-87 NQESL
+87 NVSRRLRENNLSVLSL
-92 EYFKLTLDMAKE
+92 E
-104 IGSEYCMFAC
+104 
-114 NHPGFGRYK
+114 
-123 EDVKKLF
+123 
-130 IENMRV
+130 ENIN
-136 LAEHAEKI
+136 AIKAI
-144 GQTIILEPVTP
+144 D
-155 YEGTIITTSDD
+155 YD
-166 VRWALD
+166 
-172 EVNSPRFKCMLDLA
+172 
-186 CPLTCGEPVSAY
+186 
-198 FEKMGDDIRKNLNGI
+198 KMTDDIRKSLNGI

-218 FMTISGNSFAAKS
+218 FLTISGNSFAAKS
-231 MSSSYESL
+231 MSSSYDSL
-239 KDTFDDI
+239 KDSFDDI

-288 GLSRSITA
+288 TLSRSITA

-336 MNICTYKTQLEQ
+336 MNIGTYKTQLEQ

-357 IKLQGLPQVTGQ
+357 IKLQGLPQVTAQ

-403 FKDTAEANMYSTGK
+403 FKDTTEDYMYNTGK
-417 YQYVAAQH
+417 YQYVTAQH

-464 ALAMEQDNFAAAQ
+464 ALATEQDNFAAAQ

>member
-1 MAMKIALFT
+1 MKDRRTIAAIL
-10 AAFSSYPIERAFEAA
+10 AA
-25 AKYGYDGIEIGG
+25 ALTLTMCGVSAVAAEEADSS
-37 FRPHAYAPDLA
+37 AAPD
-48 RGGAAKIRE
+48 
-57 LSSRYNLPIVSDAPE
+57 SSVAVQADQSDASATVGGTPE
-72 NTGSPYSL
+72 DSSAADTSAADSSQADASGGDQTAQDADTEEHPEPEIITPDAVGTVS
-80 VFADKQM
+80 FA
-87 NQESL
+87 NVSRRLRENNLSVLSL
-92 EYFKLTLDMAKE
+92 E
-104 IGSEYCMFAC
+104 
-114 NHPGFGRYK
+114 
-123 EDVKKLF
+123 
-130 IENMRV
+130 ENIN
-136 LAEHAEKI
+136 AIKAI
-144 GQTIILEPVTP
+144 D
-155 YEGTIITTSDD
+155 YD
-166 VRWALD
+166 
-172 EVNSPRFKCMLDLA
+172 
-186 CPLTCGEPVSAY
+186 
-198 FEKMGDDIRKNLNGI
+198 KMTDDIRKKLNNI

-231 MSSSYESL
+231 MSSSYDSL
-239 KDTFDDI
+239 KDSFDDI

-288 GLSRSITA
+288 TLSRSITA

-336 MNICTYKTQLEQ
+336 MNIGTYKTQLEQ

-357 IKLQGLPQVTGQ
+357 IKLQGLPQVTAQ

-403 FKDTAEANMYSTGK
+403 FKDTAEDYMYNTGK
-417 YQYVAAQH
+417 YQYVTAQH

-458 LQAAKT
+458 LQASKT
-464 ALAMEQDNFAAAQ
+464 ALATEKDNFAAAQ

>member
-1 MAMKIALFT
+1 MKDRRTIAAIL
-10 AAFSSYPIERAFEAA
+10 AA
-25 AKYGYDGIEIGG
+25 ALTLTMCGVSAVAAEEADSS
-37 FRPHAYAPDLA
+37 AAPD
-48 RGGAAKIRE
+48 
-57 LSSRYNLPIVSDAPE
+57 SSVAVQADQSDASATVGGTPE
-72 NTGSPYSL
+72 DSSAADTSAADSSQADASGEDQTAQDADTEEHPEPEIITPDAVGTVS
-80 VFADKQM
+80 FA
-87 NQESL
+87 NVSRRLRENNLSVLSL
-92 EYFKLTLDMAKE
+92 E
-104 IGSEYCMFAC
+104 
-114 NHPGFGRYK
+114 
-123 EDVKKLF
+123 
-130 IENMRV
+130 ENIN
-136 LAEHAEKI
+136 AIKAI
-144 GQTIILEPVTP
+144 D
-155 YEGTIITTSDD
+155 YD
-166 VRWALD
+166 
-172 EVNSPRFKCMLDLA
+172 
-186 CPLTCGEPVSAY
+186 
-198 FEKMGDDIRKNLNGI
+198 KMTDDIRKSLNGI

-218 FMTISGNSFAAKS
+218 FLTISSNSFAAKS

-288 GLSRSITA
+288 TLSRSITA

-464 ALAMEQDNFAAAQ
+464 ALATEQDNFAAAQ

>member
-1 MAMKIALFT
+1 MKDRRTIAAILAAALTLTMCGVSAVAAEEADSSAAPDSSVAVQADQADSSAAVGGTPEDASSGDT
-10 AAFSSYPIERAFEAA
+10 AAGSSQAGKAGEDQAA
-25 AKYGYDGIEIGG
+25 QDTQDSQTEEHPEPELI
-37 FRPHAYAPDLA
+37 PPDAVGTVSFANVSRRL
-48 RGGAAKIRE
+48 RE
-57 LSSRYNLPIVSDAPE
+57 NNLSVL
-72 NTGSPYSL
+72 
-80 VFADKQM
+80 
-87 NQESL
+87 SL
-92 EYFKLTLDMAKE
+92 E
-104 IGSEYCMFAC
+104 
-114 NHPGFGRYK
+114 
-123 EDVKKLF
+123 
-130 IENMRV
+130 ENIN
-136 LAEHAEKI
+136 AIKAI
-144 GQTIILEPVTP
+144 D
-155 YEGTIITTSDD
+155 Y
-166 VRWALD
+166 
-172 EVNSPRFKCMLDLA
+172 
-186 CPLTCGEPVSAY
+186 
-198 FEKMGDDIRKNLNGI
+198 EKMGDDIRKNLNGI
-213 ADAQW
+213 AERQW
-218 FMTISGNSFAAKS
+218 YLITNDQSIAAHS
-231 MSSSYESL
+231 LSSSYNSMKES
-239 KDTFDDI
+239 FDDI

-288 GLSRSITA
+288 TLSRSITA

-336 MNICTYKTQLEQ
+336 MNIGTYKTQLEQ

-464 ALAMEQDNFAAAQ
+464 ALATEQDNFTAAQ

>member
-1 MAMKIALFT
+1 MKDRRTIAAILAAALTLTMCGVSAVAAGEADSSAAPDSSVSAQADQADSSAAVGGTPEDASSGDT
-10 AAFSSYPIERAFEAA
+10 AADSSQTGKAGEDQAA
-25 AKYGYDGIEIGG
+25 QDTQDSQTEEHPEPEII
-37 FRPHAYAPDLA
+37 APDAVGTVSFANVSRRL
-48 RGGAAKIRE
+48 RE
-57 LSSRYNLPIVSDAPE
+57 NNLSVL
-72 NTGSPYSL
+72 
-80 VFADKQM
+80 
-87 NQESL
+87 SL
-92 EYFKLTLDMAKE
+92 E
-104 IGSEYCMFAC
+104 
-114 NHPGFGRYK
+114 
-123 EDVKKLF
+123 
-130 IENMRV
+130 ENIN
-136 LAEHAEKI
+136 AIKAI
-144 GQTIILEPVTP
+144 D
-155 YEGTIITTSDD
+155 Y
-166 VRWALD
+166 
-172 EVNSPRFKCMLDLA
+172 
-186 CPLTCGEPVSAY
+186 
-198 FEKMGDDIRKNLNGI
+198 EKMGDDIRKKLNGT
-213 ADAQW
+213 AELQW
-218 FMTISGNSFAAKS
+218 GLIMEGNSVSAHIL
-231 MSSSYESL
+231 SSNYNAL
-239 KDTFDDI
+239 KDSFDDI
-246 RDGKL
+246 REGKL

-288 GLSRSITA
+288 TLSRSITA

-336 MNICTYKTQLEQ
+336 MNIGTYKTQLEQ

-357 IKLQGLPQVTGQ
+357 IKLQGLPQVTTQ

-403 FKDTAEANMYSTGK
+403 FKDTAEDYMYNTGK
-417 YQYVAAQH
+417 YQYVTAQH

-458 LQAAKT
+458 LQASKT
-464 ALAMEQDNFAAAQ
+464 ALATEKDNFAAAQ

>member
-1 MAMKIALFT
+1 MKDRRTIAAIL
-10 AAFSSYPIERAFEAA
+10 AA
-25 AKYGYDGIEIGG
+25 ALTLTMCGVSAVADGE
-37 FRPHAYAPDLA
+37 ADSS
-48 RGGAAKIRE
+48 AASD
-57 LSSRYNLPIVSDAPE
+57 SSVAVQADQSDASATVGGTPE
-72 NTGSPYSL
+72 DSSAADTSAADSSQADASGEDQTAQDADTEEHPEPEIITPDAVGTVS
-80 VFADKQM
+80 FA
-87 NQESL
+87 NVSRRLRENNLSVLSL
-92 EYFKLTLDMAKE
+92 E
-104 IGSEYCMFAC
+104 
-114 NHPGFGRYK
+114 
-123 EDVKKLF
+123 
-130 IENMRV
+130 ENIN
-136 LAEHAEKI
+136 AIKAI
-144 GQTIILEPVTP
+144 D
-155 YEGTIITTSDD
+155 YD
-166 VRWALD
+166 
-172 EVNSPRFKCMLDLA
+172 
-186 CPLTCGEPVSAY
+186 
-198 FEKMGDDIRKNLNGI
+198 KMTDDIRKSLNGI

-218 FMTISGNSFAAKS
+218 FLTISGNSFAAKS

-288 GLSRSITA
+288 TLSRSITA

-336 MNICTYKTQLEQ
+336 MNIGTYKTQLEQ

-357 IKLQGLPQVTGQ
+357 IKLQGLPQVTAQ

-403 FKDTAEANMYSTGK
+403 FKDTAEDYMYNTGK
-417 YQYVAAQH
+417 YQYVTAQH

-458 LQAAKT
+458 LQASKT
-464 ALAMEQDNFAAAQ
+464 ALATEQDNFAAAQ

>member
-1 MAMKIALFT
+1 MKDRRTIAAILAAALTLTMCGVSAVAAGEANSSAAPDSSAAVQADQADSSAAVGGTPEDASSGDT
-10 AAFSSYPIERAFEAA
+10 AADSSQTGKAGEDQTPQDTQTEEHPEPELI
-25 AKYGYDGIEIGG
+25 
-37 FRPHAYAPDLA
+37 PPDAVGTVSFANVSRRL
-48 RGGAAKIRE
+48 RE
-57 LSSRYNLPIVSDAPE
+57 NNLSVL
-72 NTGSPYSL
+72 
-80 VFADKQM
+80 
-87 NQESL
+87 SL
-92 EYFKLTLDMAKE
+92 E
-104 IGSEYCMFAC
+104 
-114 NHPGFGRYK
+114 
-123 EDVKKLF
+123 
-130 IENMRV
+130 ENIN
-136 LAEHAEKI
+136 AIKAI
-144 GQTIILEPVTP
+144 D
-155 YEGTIITTSDD
+155 Y
-166 VRWALD
+166 
-172 EVNSPRFKCMLDLA
+172 
-186 CPLTCGEPVSAY
+186 
-198 FEKMGDDIRKNLNGI
+198 EKMGDDIRKNLNRI

-288 GLSRSITA
+288 TLSRSITA

-336 MNICTYKTQLEQ
+336 MNIGTYKTQLEQ

-357 IKLQGLPQVTGQ
+357 IKLQGLPQVTAQ

-403 FKDTAEANMYSTGK
+403 FKDTAEDYMYNTGK
-417 YQYVAAQH
+417 YQYVTAQH

-458 LQAAKT
+458 LQASKT
-464 ALAMEQDNFAAAQ
+464 ALATEKDNFAAAQ

>member
-1 MAMKIALFT
+1 MKNRRTIAAIL
-10 AAFSSYPIERAFEAA
+10 AA
-25 AKYGYDGIEIGG
+25 ALTLTMCGVSAVADGE
-37 FRPHAYAPDLA
+37 ADSSAAPD
-48 RGGAAKIRE
+48 
-57 LSSRYNLPIVSDAPE
+57 SSVSAQADQSDASATVGGTPE
-72 NTGSPYSL
+72 DSSAADTSAADSSQADASGEDQTAQDADTEEHPEPEIITPDAVGTVS
-80 VFADKQM
+80 FA
-87 NQESL
+87 NVSRRLRENNLSVLSL
-92 EYFKLTLDMAKE
+92 E
-104 IGSEYCMFAC
+104 
-114 NHPGFGRYK
+114 
-123 EDVKKLF
+123 
-130 IENMRV
+130 ENIN
-136 LAEHAEKI
+136 AIKAI
-144 GQTIILEPVTP
+144 D
-155 YEGTIITTSDD
+155 YD
-166 VRWALD
+166 
-172 EVNSPRFKCMLDLA
+172 
-186 CPLTCGEPVSAY
+186 
-198 FEKMGDDIRKNLNGI
+198 KMTDDIRKSLNGI

-218 FMTISGNSFAAKS
+218 FLTISGNSFAAKS

-288 GLSRSITA
+288 TLSRSITA

-336 MNICTYKTQLEQ
+336 MNIGTYKTQLEQ

-357 IKLQGLPQVTGQ
+357 IKLQGLPQVTAQ

-403 FKDTAEANMYSTGK
+403 FKDTAEDYMYNTGK
-417 YQYVAAQH
+417 YQYVTAQH

-464 ALAMEQDNFAAAQ
+464 ALATEQDNFAAAQ

-511 FSAYNNYRWAVDH
+511 FSAYNNYRWSVDH

>member
-1 MAMKIALFT
+1 MKDRRTIAAILAAALTLTMCGVSAVADGEADSSAAPDSSVSAQADQADSSAAVGGTPEDASSGDT
-10 AAFSSYPIERAFEAA
+10 AAADSGQTGKAGEDQAA
-25 AKYGYDGIEIGG
+25 QDTQDSQTEEHPEPELI
-37 FRPHAYAPDLA
+37 PPDAVGTVSFANVSRRL
-48 RGGAAKIRE
+48 RE
-57 LSSRYNLPIVSDAPE
+57 NNLSVL
-72 NTGSPYSL
+72 
-80 VFADKQM
+80 
-87 NQESL
+87 SL
-92 EYFKLTLDMAKE
+92 E
-104 IGSEYCMFAC
+104 
-114 NHPGFGRYK
+114 
-123 EDVKKLF
+123 
-130 IENMRV
+130 ENIN
-136 LAEHAEKI
+136 AIKAI
-144 GQTIILEPVTP
+144 D
-155 YEGTIITTSDD
+155 S
-166 VRWALD
+166 
-172 EVNSPRFKCMLDLA
+172 
-186 CPLTCGEPVSAY
+186 
-198 FEKMGDDIRKNLNGI
+198 EKMGDDIRKSLNKI

-288 GLSRSITA
+288 TLSRSITA

-384 EASYT
+384 KASYT

-464 ALAMEQDNFAAAQ
+464 ALATEQDNFAAAQ

>member
-1 MAMKIALFT
+1 MMKDRRTIAAIL
-10 AAFSSYPIERAFEAA
+10 AA
-25 AKYGYDGIEIGG
+25 ALTLTMCGVSAVAAEEADSS
-37 FRPHAYAPDLA
+37 AAPD
-48 RGGAAKIRE
+48 
-57 LSSRYNLPIVSDAPE
+57 SSVAVQADQSDASATVGGTPE
-72 NTGSPYSL
+72 DSSAADTSAADSSQADASGEDQTAQDADTEEHPEPEIITPDAVGTVS
-80 VFADKQM
+80 FA
-87 NQESL
+87 NVSRRLRENNLSVLSL
-92 EYFKLTLDMAKE
+92 E
-104 IGSEYCMFAC
+104 
-114 NHPGFGRYK
+114 
-123 EDVKKLF
+123 
-130 IENMRV
+130 ENIN
-136 LAEHAEKI
+136 AIKAI
-144 GQTIILEPVTP
+144 D
-155 YEGTIITTSDD
+155 YD
-166 VRWALD
+166 
-172 EVNSPRFKCMLDLA
+172 
-186 CPLTCGEPVSAY
+186 
-198 FEKMGDDIRKNLNGI
+198 KMTDDIRKSLNGI

-218 FMTISGNSFAAKS
+218 FLTISGNSFAAKS

-288 GLSRSITA
+288 TLSRSITA

-336 MNICTYKTQLEQ
+336 MNIGTYKTQLEQ

-357 IKLQGLPQVTGQ
+357 IKLQGLPQVTAQ

-403 FKDTAEANMYSTGK
+403 FKDTAEDYMYNTGK
-417 YQYVAAQH
+417 YQYVTAQH

-458 LQAAKT
+458 LQASKT
-464 ALAMEQDNFAAAQ
+464 ALATEQDNFAAAQ

>member
-1 MAMKIALFT
+1 MKDRRTIAAIL
-10 AAFSSYPIERAFEAA
+10 AA
-25 AKYGYDGIEIGG
+25 ALTLTMCGVSAVAAEEADSS
-37 FRPHAYAPDLA
+37 AAPD
-48 RGGAAKIRE
+48 
-57 LSSRYNLPIVSDAPE
+57 SSVAVQADQSDASATVGGTPE
-72 NTGSPYSL
+72 DSSAADTSAADSSQADASGEDQTAQDADTEEHPEPEIITPDAVGTVS
-80 VFADKQM
+80 FA
-87 NQESL
+87 NVSRRLRENNLSVLSL
-92 EYFKLTLDMAKE
+92 E
-104 IGSEYCMFAC
+104 
-114 NHPGFGRYK
+114 
-123 EDVKKLF
+123 
-130 IENMRV
+130 ENIN
-136 LAEHAEKI
+136 AIKAI
-144 GQTIILEPVTP
+144 D
-155 YEGTIITTSDD
+155 Y
-166 VRWALD
+166 
-172 EVNSPRFKCMLDLA
+172 
-186 CPLTCGEPVSAY
+186 
-198 FEKMGDDIRKNLNGI
+198 EKMGDDIRKSLNGI

-218 FMTISGNSFAAKS
+218 FLTISGNSFAAKS

-288 GLSRSITA
+288 TLSRSITA

-336 MNICTYKTQLEQ
+336 MNIGTYKTQLEQ

-357 IKLQGLPQVTGQ
+357 IKLQGLPQVTAQ

-403 FKDTAEANMYSTGK
+403 FKDTAEDYMYNTGK
-417 YQYVAAQH
+417 YQYVTAQH

-464 ALAMEQDNFAAAQ
+464 ALATEKDNFAAAQ
-477 KKHDLGNL
+477 KKHDAGNM
-485 SDNALADAKDKVS
+485 SDNARADAKDKVS

>member
-1 MAMKIALFT
+1 MKDRRTIAAIL
-10 AAFSSYPIERAFEAA
+10 AA
-25 AKYGYDGIEIGG
+25 ALTLTMCGVSAVAAEEADSS
-37 FRPHAYAPDLA
+37 AAPD
-48 RGGAAKIRE
+48 
-57 LSSRYNLPIVSDAPE
+57 SSVAVQADQSDASATVGGTPE
-72 NTGSPYSL
+72 DSSAADTSAADSSQADASGEDQTAQDADTEEHPEPEIITPDAVGTVS
-80 VFADKQM
+80 FA
-87 NQESL
+87 NVSRRLRENNLSVLSL
-92 EYFKLTLDMAKE
+92 E
-104 IGSEYCMFAC
+104 
-114 NHPGFGRYK
+114 
-123 EDVKKLF
+123 
-130 IENMRV
+130 ENIN
-136 LAEHAEKI
+136 AIKAI
-144 GQTIILEPVTP
+144 D
-155 YEGTIITTSDD
+155 YD
-166 VRWALD
+166 
-172 EVNSPRFKCMLDLA
+172 
-186 CPLTCGEPVSAY
+186 
-198 FEKMGDDIRKNLNGI
+198 KMTDDIRKSLNGI

-218 FMTISGNSFAAKS
+218 FLTISGNSFAAKS

-288 GLSRSITA
+288 TLSRSITA

-336 MNICTYKTQLEQ
+336 MNIGTYKTQLEQ

-357 IKLQGLPQVTGQ
+357 IKLQGLPQVTAQ

-403 FKDTAEANMYSTGK
+403 FKDTAEDYMYNTGK
-417 YQYVAAQH
+417 YQYVTAQH

-458 LQAAKT
+458 LQASKT
-464 ALAMEQDNFAAAQ
+464 ALATEKDNFAAAQ

>member
-1 MAMKIALFT
+1 MKDRRTIAAILAAALTLTMCGVSAVAAGEAGSSAAPDSSVSVQADQADSSAAVGGTPEDASSGDT
-10 AAFSSYPIERAFEAA
+10 AADSSQTDKVVEDQAA
-25 AKYGYDGIEIGG
+25 QDTQDTQTEEHPEPEII
-37 FRPHAYAPDLA
+37 APDAVGTVSFVNVSRRL
-48 RGGAAKIRE
+48 RE
-57 LSSRYNLPIVSDAPE
+57 NNLSVL
-72 NTGSPYSL
+72 
-80 VFADKQM
+80 
-87 NQESL
+87 SL
-92 EYFKLTLDMAKE
+92 E
-104 IGSEYCMFAC
+104 
-114 NHPGFGRYK
+114 
-123 EDVKKLF
+123 
-130 IENMRV
+130 ENIN
-136 LAEHAEKI
+136 AIKAI
-144 GQTIILEPVTP
+144 D
-155 YEGTIITTSDD
+155 Y
-166 VRWALD
+166 
-172 EVNSPRFKCMLDLA
+172 
-186 CPLTCGEPVSAY
+186 
-198 FEKMGDDIRKNLNGI
+198 EKMGDDIRKSLNNI

-231 MSSSYESL
+231 MSSSYDSL
-239 KDTFDDI
+239 KDSFDDI

-288 GLSRSITA
+288 TLSRSITA

-336 MNICTYKTQLEQ
+336 MNIGTYKTQLEQ

-357 IKLQGLPQVTGQ
+357 IKLQGLPQVTAQ

-403 FKDTAEANMYSTGK
+403 FKDTTGK
-417 YQYVAAQH
+417 YQYVTAQH

-458 LQAAKT
+458 LQASKT
-464 ALAMEQDNFAAAQ
+464 ALATEKDNFAAAQ